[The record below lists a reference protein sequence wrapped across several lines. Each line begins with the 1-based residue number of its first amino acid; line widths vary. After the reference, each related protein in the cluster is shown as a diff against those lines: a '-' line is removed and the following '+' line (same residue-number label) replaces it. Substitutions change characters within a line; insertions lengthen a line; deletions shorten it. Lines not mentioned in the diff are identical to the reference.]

1 MTVEPDLRIK
11 VGIKNGI
18 LKVVAG
24 AFEYTSPAV
33 SYGGDLQGV
42 EEWYKQRIGDTNSP
56 GMTAIREQLQKL
68 WYRAPVEQAVQK
80 EEALFVP
87 SLVLKHAILEE
98 IWDRNGDPLFA
109 KYTFATGEI
118 ELIEKE
124 EVDGTVY
131 RPLDTAHLR
140 KGVVLVSREPMEG
153 TFEEAYELGK
163 GLAHEIYDTSDGH
176 AAEFDFLVAVSQA
189 SWFLD
194 RFIPDPALDIAG
206 MGHFAPIISLRGPSG
221 HGKNRALS
229 ALRLNSHR
237 PFYDQSTK
245 RIPSLFRPLDLWRG
259 TLCLDE
265 CDLGKSDEASDV
277 VHYLNCRAYGT
288 PISRQNPDDP
298 TQSQAFYNFG
308 LTIDTQ
314 RRPWLDDALENR
326 TLPFLCERSQRELAT
341 TELDEWLAK
350 GLELQ
355 DRLLYLRLTSWDQVK
370 IDKAARLPGIK
381 DHRLTASVLPVLAL
395 RELAPDM
402 VSNLEG
408 ILKILAR
415 RRQEVRASSSDGIV
429 VNHLWEK
436 LDAGLVGA
444 WNGRLYVG
452 AERVKDEKSK
462 EETIAPLQTSEMA
475 DVLKWKASDIRRIIS
490 SLQVTPDAAPRHTVK
505 LAGRVTR
512 PIFFSPDKLE
522 VLLADFVVDYQSG
535 SLQERITESPAV
547 TEVTLVTD
555 GTPLS
560 PPAKQDPPREAGAA
574 TSATSVTEAEMGAS
588 VTSATEGKG
597 SRP

>member
-1 MTVEPDLRIK
+1 VSTELKVK
-11 VGIKNGI
+11 VGVRNGI
-18 LKVVAG
+18 LKVIAG
-24 AFEYTSPAV
+24 TFQYTSPSV
-33 SYGGDLQGV
+33 SFDADLAGV
-42 EEWYKQRIGDTNSP
+42 LAWYREKIGDPNSP
-56 GMTAIREQLQKL
+56 GMESIREGLQQI
-68 WYRAPVEQAVQK
+68 WYRQPK
-80 EEALFVP
+80 EEKPIENVRFVASCVFP
-87 SLVLKHAILEE
+87 GDCILEQV
-98 IWDRNGDPLFA
+98 WDRKGDPLFA
-109 KYTFATGEI
+109 KYTFETGEL
-118 ELIEKE
+118 EYVERE
-124 EVDGTVY
+124 EIGGVVY
-131 RPLDTAHLR
+131 RPIDTAHLR
-140 KGVVLVSREPMEG
+140 KGVVLVPREPKEG

-163 GLAHEIYDTSDGH
+163 ELAHEIYDTSDGH
-176 AAEFDFLVAVSQA
+176 KAEFDFLVAVSQA

-194 RFIPDPALDIAG
+194 RFVPDPSLDIAG

-229 ALRLNSHR
+229 ALRLNSYR

-288 PISRQNPDDP
+288 PISRQSPDDP

-314 RRPWLDDALENR
+314 RRPWMDDALENR
-326 TLPFLCERSQRELAT
+326 TLPFLCERSQKDLAT
-341 TELDEWLAK
+341 TELDDWLAK

-355 DRLLYLRLTSWDQVK
+355 DRLLYLRLMNWDQVT
-370 IDKAARLPGIK
+370 IHKAARLPGLK

-395 RELAPDM
+395 RDLAPGM
-402 VSNLEG
+402 VSNLEE
-408 ILKILAR
+408 ILKVLAR
-415 RRQEVRASSSDGIV
+415 RRQEVRAASSDGIV

-452 AERVKDEKSK
+452 GERVKDERTKDEAIS
-462 EETIAPLQTSEMA
+462 PLQTSDMA
-475 DVLKWKASDIRRIIS
+475 EVLKWKASDIRRVIS

-522 VLLADFVVDYQSG
+522 VLLADFVVDYEPG
-535 SLQERITESPAV
+535 SLRERISESPAV

-560 PPAKQDPPREAGAA
+560 PPAKQDPPRGVG
-574 TSATSVTEAEMGAS
+574 SATSVTS
-588 VTSATEGKG
+588 VTGEKG
-597 SRP
+597 SP

>member
-1 MTVEPDLRIK
+1 MSESNELRIS
-11 VGIKNGI
+11 VGVKNGI

-24 AFEYTSPAV
+24 TFQYTSPSV
-33 SYGGDLQGV
+33 SYEADLAGVQAWYREKIGDTSSPGMDSIRERLQRV
-42 EEWYKQRIGDTNSP
+42 WYKQPSESKPTESAR
-56 GMTAIREQLQKL
+56 
-68 WYRAPVEQAVQK
+68 
-80 EEALFVP
+80 FVA
-87 SLVLKHAILEE
+87 SSVFEDCILEE
-98 IWDRNGDPLFA
+98 IWDRKGNPLFA
-109 KYTFATGEI
+109 KYIFETGEL
-118 ELIEKE
+118 EYVEKE
-124 EVDGTVY
+124 EVEGVVY

-140 KGVVLVSREPMEG
+140 KGVVLVPREPNEG
-153 TFEEAYELGK
+153 TFEEAYELGRT
-163 GLAHEIYDTSDGH
+163 LAHEIYDTSNGH

-194 RFIPDPALDIAG
+194 RFIPDPSLDIAG

-229 ALRLNSHR
+229 ALRLNSYR

-326 TLPFLCERSQRELAT
+326 TLPFLCERSQKELAT
-341 TELDEWLAK
+341 TELDDWLAK

-355 DRLLYLRLTSWDQVK
+355 DRLLYLRLTNWDQVT

-381 DHRLTASVLPVLAL
+381 DHRLTASILPVLAL
-395 RELAPDM
+395 RDLAPGM
-402 VSNLEG
+402 VSNLER
-408 ILKILAR
+408 ILKVLAR
-415 RRQEVRASSSDGIV
+415 RRQEVRAASSDGIV
-429 VNHLWEK
+429 INHIWEK

-452 AERVKDEKSK
+452 GEKVKDDKTK
-462 EETIAPLQTSEMA
+462 EETISPLQTS
-475 DVLKWKASDIRRIIS
+475 D
-490 SLQVTPDAAPRHTVK
+490 
-505 LAGRVTR
+505 LA
-512 PIFFSPDKLE
+512 E
-522 VLLADFVVDYQSG
+522 VL
-535 SLQERITESPAV
+535 
-547 TEVTLVTD
+547 
-555 GTPLS
+555 
-560 PPAKQDPPREAGAA
+560 
-574 TSATSVTEAEMGAS
+574 
-588 VTSATEGKG
+588 
-597 SRP
+597 